1 MLCEVILAV
10 SPLLAIAGGFMAT
23 TLSSMTKQGLDAY
36 AGAGGVAEE
45 CISNI
50 RTVTT
55 FNASR
60 KESERYPNLI

>member
-1 MLCEVILAV
+1 MAV
-10 SPLLAIAGGFMAT
+10 
-23 TLSSMTKQGLDAY
+23 TLSSMTKRGLEAY

-55 FNASR
+55 FNAYK
-60 KESERYPNLI
+60 KESDRYPI